1 MEKYKKF
8 MYIGIFILLISLVGS
23 AGTYA
28 WFTWISPSNTNVTL
42 SIGTLADVTFT
53 SGPDINIS
61 NLAPVYNY
69 TDGVSTTFTVR
80 NANSTDSL
88 LYKVKL
94 EITSID
100 NALKDESF
108 KYTLVKDNKVVKTG
122 NLKDAVTGNTLIL
135 NTSSLDKGS
144 TSSPKISTFKLYFWI
159 DGNMENNSNMM
170 NKSLVGKI
178 DVGVETNVLTN
189 TESSISSTSKFLN
202 SEIPRQNITT
212 LKVVDNL
219 DIPEDATVV
228 DVSKNSDNTIKM
240 WYEEADENGNYNVT
254 IGSNNKIY
262 ANPSSTSGLFS
273 NLTNVT
279 SIDLSNIDTS
289 GVTNMEAMFL
299 SDTSLTDINFGD
311 NFNTS
316 NVTNMNGMFNNCSSL
331 TSLDLSSFDTSSVQT
346 FGINWG
352 NGGMFQDCKNLT
364 NLDLSNFNTSNVINM
379 SWLFLNCES
388 LTDINFGD
396 NFNTSNV
403 TNMARMFQGCVNL
416 TSLDLSSFDTS
427 KVTDLTYMF
436 KDCSGLSVLNLSNFN
451 TSNVSKMYNM
461 FEGCTNLQSIDLS
474 SFRGDKV
481 TNMTNMFQG
490 CTNLQSVDL
499 SNFKPQNSV
508 EIAYMFNGCKNIT
521 SINLK
526 DFKIKG
532 SLNGVFY
539 KCNNLENLNL
549 DGIITDGITSMQD
562 IFFDC
567 SSLKSLD
574 LSSWDVSELNN
585 LHQTFSGAS
594 SLENLNIS
602 GWKISNKV
610 TSLYG
615 TFDGCKSLKSLDLSG
630 WDTSGVTNMELTF
643 RRCNSLKSL
652 DLSSFDTSNVTDM
665 SAMFLDC
672 TNLQIIDLS
681 SFDTSNVT
689 DMSMMFNGAE
699 KLRTIYVSDLWNTSN
714 VTTSYNMFSSC
725 TSLKGAVSYDSSKT
739 DVSMANY
746 TNGYL
751 TKK

>member
-1 MEKYKKF
+1 MDKYKKF
-8 MYIGIFILLISLVGS
+8 MYIGIFILLISLVSS

-28 WFTWISPSNTNVTL
+28 WFTWISPSNTSVTL
-42 SIGTLADVTFT
+42 SIGNLADVTFT

-80 NANSTDSL
+80 NTNSTDSL

-94 EITSID
+94 EITGIA
-100 NALKDESF
+100 NELKDESF
-108 KYTLVKDNKVVKTG
+108 KYTLLKDNKVVKTG
-122 NLKDAVTGNTLIL
+122 NLKDAVNGNTLIL

-178 DVGVETNVLTN
+178 DVGVETNVITN

-202 SEIPRQNITT
+202 SEVPRQNIAT

-219 DIPEDATVV
+219 DIPEGATVV

-240 WYEEADENGNYNVT
+240 WYNEADENGNYNIT
-254 IGSNNKIY
+254 IGSNNTIY

-289 GVTNMEAMFL
+289 GVTSMKDMF
-299 SDTSLTDINFGD
+299 SGNNSLITITFGE

-346 FGINWG
+346 FGNAFG
-352 NGGMFQDCKNLT
+352 SYYGVNG
-364 NLDLSNFNTSNVINM
+364 
-379 SWLFLNCES
+379 
-388 LTDINFGD
+388 
-396 NFNTSNV
+396 
-403 TNMARMFQGCVNL
+403 MFQGCSSL
-416 TSLDLSSFDTS
+416 TSLDLSNFDTS
-427 KVTDLTYMF
+427 NAINMGAMF
-436 KDCSGLSVLNLSNFN
+436 RDCSSLTGLNLS
-451 TSNVSKMYNM
+451 
-461 FEGCTNLQSIDLS
+461 
-474 SFRGDKV
+474 SFGGDKV
-481 TNMTNMFQG
+481 TNMGWIFSG
-490 CTNLQSVDL
+490 CTNLQGVDL

-508 EIAYMFNGCKNIT
+508 EIAYMFNDCKNIT
-521 SINLK
+521 SINLN

-532 SLNGVFY
+532 DLMSTFSN
-539 KCNNLENLNL
+539 CNNLENLNL
-549 DGIITDGITSMQD
+549 DGIITDGITNMQD
-562 IFFDC
+562 TFANC

-574 LSSWDVSELNN
+574 LSSWDVSELIG

-615 TFDGCKSLKSLDLSG
+615 TFAGCKSLKSLDLSG
-630 WDTSGVTNMELTF
+630 WDTSGVTNMSLTF
-643 RRCNSLKSL
+643 RHCNSLKSL
-652 DLSSFDTSNVTDM
+652 DLSNFNTLKVTKINQ
-665 SAMFLDC
+665 MFLDC

-699 KLRTIYVSDLWNTSN
+699 KLRTIYVSDLWNTSK

-725 TSLKGAVSYDSSKT
+725 TSLKGAVPFNFGNKVDA
-739 DVSMANY
+739 SMANY